1 MKISYVNGIC
11 VKHDAISN
19 SIRGEIA
26 SLMKQPSADVRLFSY
41 ACDFPELPF
50 TRVQSVSDVALNLHF
65 QQSDLVV
72 FHFGVYYPLFDLLT
86 IVPTKVGKLVVFHNI
101 TPKNLLPPCEWET
114 IDRSNGQVTACAW
127 ADHVICVS
135 ETNLEV
141 LRAAGVKTQ
150 ATVLP
155 LSVPVLDTPS
165 EKPSFHD
172 DLLRLVF
179 LGRFVRSKGP
189 HDLLAALRNILD
201 VWSVGRIQ
209 LDLVGNLLF
218 SDQELLSSLRKAGAG
233 LEKEYGG
240 RIRINFLGNISDV
253 EKRSVLSGADIFV
266 LPTYHEGFCVPIV
279 EAIASGCR
287 VVTYEN
293 SNTPFVSGGLATL
306 TPTGDVDELGRAL
319 LSELKR
325 VSSHDWRQGG
335 YRNYAFQAQ
344 AHVKQYSPQHVE
356 NRFIHFVE
364 NFMRET
370 RRSQY
375 TESYT

>member
-19 SIRGEIA
+19 SIRGEIE
-26 SLMKQPSADVRLFSY
+26 SLTKLPSVDVRLFSY
-41 ACDFPELPF
+41 TCDFPEMPF
-50 TRVQSVSDVALNLHF
+50 RRVQSVSDIALDLHF

-72 FHFGVYYPLFDLLT
+72 FHFGVYYPLFDLLP
-86 IVPTKVGKLVVFHNI
+86 IIPDKVGKLVVFHNI
-101 TPKNLLPPCEWET
+101 TPKNFLPSCEWET
-114 IDRSNGQVTACAW
+114 IDRSNAQVTGCAW

-141 LRAAGVKTQ
+141 LRAAGVKTP

-155 LSVPVLDTPS
+155 LSVPALDPPD
-165 EKPSFHD
+165 EKPSFSD
-172 DLLRLVF
+172 NLLRLVF

-189 HDLLAALRNILD
+189 QDLFAALKNILN
-201 VWSVGRIQ
+201 VWPDGRIQ

-218 SDQELLSSLRKAGAG
+218 SDQELLSNLREAASG
-233 LEKEYGG
+233 LETEYAG
-240 RIRINFLGNISDV
+240 RIRANFLGSISDA
-253 EKRSVLSGADIFV
+253 EKRSVLSRADVFV

-287 VVTYEN
+287 VVTYDN
-293 SNTPFVSGGLATL
+293 SNTPFVSGGLAAL
-306 TPTGDVDELGRAL
+306 TPTGNVSELGRAL

-325 VSSHDWRQGG
+325 VSDSDWRRSG
-335 YRNYAFQAQ
+335 YRSYVSQARV
-344 AHVKQYSPQHVE
+344 HIEQYSPNYAE
-356 NRFIHFVE
+356 RRFIRFIE

-370 RRSQY
+370 RRNQY
-375 TESYT
+375 AESYT